1 MSSRCALNHVRAIC
15 LILAG
20 LVSWSGA
27 QAETL
32 ADTLVSAYKNSGL
45 LEQNRALLRAADEDV
60 AVAISRLRPIV
71 NWSSRM
77 SYIYDRGQ
85 DSFDREFETEQGDFS
100 LGLTAEWLLYDFG
113 RSAAQIEATKETV
126 LATRQK
132 LRAIEQDVLFRAM
145 RAHVD
150 VLRARENV
158 ALRRNSLGVIRRELY
173 AAQERFR
180 IGEATQTDI
189 FQAEARLA
197 AARSGL
203 ATAEQD
209 LEIAVEDYTVAV
221 GRMPGTLQPVSRMPD
236 LDMTEEAAK
245 AVALSSHPWIME
257 IRHRVRAADL
267 GIEAARK
274 AKRPTVNLTGR
285 IGLEEEISSGSDFG
299 RSGEIGVEIS
309 GPIYQGGRL
318 TALMRQASARHDAAR
333 GELHT
338 VSLQVAQNVGNA
350 FARMRAA
357 AMALTSSREEVR
369 AAELAFEGVQSEA
382 RFGTRTTLDVLQSEQ
397 ILLSARTNR
406 ITARANLQIAAYN
419 ALASLGQLTA
429 TDLNLDVP
437 VYNPE
442 AYYNLSRHAPVSISP
457 RGRKLDRIIE
467 TLGK

>member
-1 MSSRCALNHVRAIC
+1 MSNPCTLNHVRAIC

-20 LVSWSGA
+20 LVSWTSA

-32 ADTLVSAYKNSGL
+32 ADTLGSAYRNSGL

-60 AVAISRLRPIV
+60 AVTISKLRPII
-71 NWSSRM
+71 NWSSRV
-77 SYIYDRGQ
+77 SHIYDRGR
-85 DSFDREFETEQGDFS
+85 DSFERGFETEQSDLS
-100 LGLTAEWLLYDFG
+100 LGLTADWLLYDFG
-113 RSAAQIEATKETV
+113 RSASQVEAAKETV

-132 LRAIEQDVLFRAM
+132 LRAIEQDVLFRAV

-197 AARSGL
+197 SATSGL
-203 ATAEQD
+203 STAEQE
-209 LEIAVEDYTVAV
+209 LEIAIEDYTVAT
-221 GRMPGTLQPVSRMPD
+221 GRIPGALQPLSRMPE
-236 LDMTEEAAK
+236 LDMAEEAAK
-245 AVALSSHPWIME
+245 ATALTNHPWIME
-257 IRHRVRAADL
+257 IQHRVRAADL

-274 AKRPTVNLTGR
+274 ATRPTVNLIGR

-318 TALMRQASARHDAAR
+318 TALRRQAIARRDAAR

-338 VSLQVAQNVGNA
+338 ISLQVVQNVGNA

-357 AMALTSSREEVR
+357 RMALSSSQKEVR
-369 AAELAFEGVQSEA
+369 AAQLAFEGVQSEA

-397 ILLSARTNR
+397 ILLNARTNR
-406 ITARANLQIAAYN
+406 IYARADLQITAYN
-419 ALASLGQLTA
+419 MLASLGQLTA
-429 TDLNLDVP
+429 AALGLDVP
-437 VYNPE
+437 IYDPE
-442 AYYNLSRHAPVSISP
+442 AYYNLSKGAPISISP
-457 RGRKLDRIIE
+457 RGRKLDQIIRA
-467 TLGK
+467 LGK